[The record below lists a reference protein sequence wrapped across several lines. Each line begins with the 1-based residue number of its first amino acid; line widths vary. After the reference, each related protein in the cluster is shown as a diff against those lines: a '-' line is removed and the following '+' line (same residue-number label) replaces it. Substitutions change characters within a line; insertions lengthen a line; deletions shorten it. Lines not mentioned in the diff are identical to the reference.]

1 MKEFTIILFFCL
13 FSVISLD
20 AGVEPKLDNE
30 ENTTYVVTMENDIED
45 IKTIYTEKDDHLEF
59 NTDQIVMMIQIFNTD
74 GKMEFQLPV
83 QSDQI
88 KLGKSLFD
96 KGEYTLGFILS
107 NQNSLKFTT
116 IKVL

>member
-1 MKEFTIILFFCL
+1 MKEFTTILLFCL
-13 FSVISLD
+13 FSVITLK
-20 AGVEPKLDNE
+20 AAVEPTMDYVEK
-30 ENTTYVVTMENDIED
+30 TSYVVTMDNDVTEV
-45 IKTIYTEKDDHLEF
+45 TTMYTEKENHLEF
-59 NTDQIVMMIQIFNTD
+59 KMDQVVMMIQIFNAD